1 MNHNDK
7 LTGRLNEL
15 ESHLQSMVEGS
26 LMRLFT
32 RGKRQHT
39 ELAPQLVAALQAGCK
54 SLEDGRI
61 LAPNLFLLAT
71 RDGQLNG
78 TEHQDEFLDELASH
92 VAQAGEQAG
101 FIFLEDVQVRLLKD
115 ESVPLFQ
122 VGITAQIA
130 MQHLAAT
137 TDMESDAETGYS
149 EMPEN
154 AFLIIDG
161 VRIFSLEKPVI
172 NIGRRPDNQLV
183 IDDPRISRSHAQLRA
198 IQGRFVIF
206 DLASTGGT
214 QVNGQKIN
222 QAVLFAG
229 DVISLAGLPVVYG
242 QEEKPMKETQKLEFS
257 DDNDG
262 PPEVIA

>member
-15 ESHLQSMVEGS
+15 ESRLQSMVEGS
-26 LMRLFT
+26 LMRLFA
-32 RGKRQHT
+32 RGKHQHID
-39 ELAPQLVAALQAGCK
+39 LAPQLVSALQAGCK
-54 SLEDGRI
+54 GLEDGRT

-71 RDGQLNG
+71 RDGRLDG
-78 TEHQDEFLDELASH
+78 TERQDEFLDELAAH
-92 VAQAGEQAG
+92 VTQAGEQAG
-101 FIFLEDVQVRLLKD
+101 FIFLENVQVRLVKD
-115 ESVPLFQ
+115 EDVPLFQ

-130 MQHLAAT
+130 LEHLAAT
-137 TDMESDAETGYS
+137 TDMESDVEAGYS
-149 EMPEN
+149 EMPDN

-172 NIGRRPDNQLV
+172 NIGRRPDNHLV

-206 DLASTGGT
+206 DLESTGGT

-242 QEEKPMKETQKLEFS
+242 QEEKPMKETQKLELFE
-257 DDNDG
+257 DG
-262 PPEVIA
+262 EESP